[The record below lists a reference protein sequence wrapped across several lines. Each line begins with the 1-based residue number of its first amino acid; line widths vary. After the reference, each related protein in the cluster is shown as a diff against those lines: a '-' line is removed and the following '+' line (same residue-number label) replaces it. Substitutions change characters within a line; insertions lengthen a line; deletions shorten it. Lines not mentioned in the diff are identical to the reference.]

1 MKRMLLLILLLINQ
15 SFAAEV
21 WKIGEQELKLVKCP
35 EKFCMYL
42 CADKDCH
49 ALKALKNPVK
59 ATLTEDGRNPGS
71 EVCKKQGGEVSI
83 AESKSGQLALCRFSD
98 GSQISLDG
106 LWVW

>member
-1 MKRMLLLILLLINQ
+1 MKRVLILIVVCIN
-15 SFAAEV
+15 SALAADV

-35 EKFCMYL
+35 EKFCMYQ
-42 CADKDCH
+42 CDDKNCL
-49 ALKALKNPVK
+49 ALKAMNNPIK

-71 EVCKKQGGEVSI
+71 AVCKKLGGEVSI
-83 AESKSGQLALCRFSD
+83 AESQSGQMALCRFSD

>member
-1 MKRMLLLILLLINQ
+1 MNRMLILILLLINQ

-35 EKFCMYL
+35 EKFCMYH
-42 CADKDCH
+42 CAEKSCQ
-49 ALKALKNPVK
+49 ALKAMNNPVK

-71 EVCKKQGGEVSI
+71 AVCKKQGGEVSI
-83 AESKSGQLALCRFSD
+83 AESKSGQMALCRFPD